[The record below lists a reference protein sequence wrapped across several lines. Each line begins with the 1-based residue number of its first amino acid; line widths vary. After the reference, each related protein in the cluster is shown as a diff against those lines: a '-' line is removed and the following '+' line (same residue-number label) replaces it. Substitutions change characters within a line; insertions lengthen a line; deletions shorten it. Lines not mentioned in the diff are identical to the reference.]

1 MQDKQETGGASSPGN
16 FLVELTVAEAAAAI
30 RQGEISSEAYAGAL
44 LERARAH
51 SDLNAFITIDNSVV
65 LSAAQDADKAR
76 AAGLSAPL
84 LGVPLAIKDS
94 YLTQGLRTT
103 LGVGNLSDFV
113 PDEDAEMVGSIKR
126 AGAIVFGKNNLVE
139 MSFGLTG
146 NNEPYGQVSN
156 PHRTDTVAGGS
167 SSGAGASV
175 AARLVPAAFGGDT
188 IGSIRVPAAFCG
200 VVGFKP
206 TTGRWSGNGIAPISP
221 TLDTAGLLA
230 RSVEDCALIDQLVT
244 GAAAAPLGT
253 KGIKGVRLAHAP
265 RQFLELVDPEVEAQF
280 RETLRRLSD
289 AGAEVVEIDLGDDF
303 SSLALQTTW
312 GIFFHELKDAVTDF
326 LGQHHVPTTF
336 EAIHQGLKP
345 GLRDNWS
352 YMAVP
357 TGDGYLSRDA
367 YADLLA
373 KDRPEIQRRYEAA
386 FKASG
391 AAAILLPTTP
401 CPAPLIAQQSTFV
414 IGSQEVSFTALA
426 NNTIPASA
434 AGLPGISIPTGLSR
448 GGLPLGLEIDGAHGS
463 DTKLLDLA
471 QRIETIVGER
481 LPLA

>member
-1 MQDKQETGGASSPGN
+1 MQAKQDAGGVSSPGD
-16 FLVELTVAEAAAAI
+16 FLVELTVAEVASAI
-30 RQGEISSEAYAGAL
+30 RQGEISSEAYTGAL
-44 LERARAH
+44 LKRARAY
-51 SDLNAFITIDNSVV
+51 SDLNAFITIDDAA
-65 LSAAQDADKAR
+65 LLAAAQDADKAR
-76 AAGLSAPL
+76 AAGLRAPL

-94 YLTQGLRTT
+94 YLTQRLRTT
-103 LGVGNLSDFV
+103 LGVNTLADFV
-113 PDEDAEMVGSIKR
+113 PNEDAEVVGAIKR

-146 NNEPYGQVSN
+146 NNEPYGQVAN

-200 VVGFKP
+200 IVGFKP

-244 GAAAAPLGT
+244 GAVAAPSGT
-253 KGIKGVRLAHAP
+253 EGIKDVRLAYAP
-265 RQFLELVDPEVEAQF
+265 RQFLELVDSEVEAHF
-280 RETLRRLSD
+280 RETLRRLGD

-312 GIFFHELKDAVTDF
+312 GIFFHELKEAVTDF
-326 LGQHHVPTTF
+326 LSQHHVPTTF

-352 YMAVP
+352 HMALP

-367 YADLLA
+367 YAGLLA
-373 KDRPEIQRRYEAA
+373 KDRPEIQRRYEAG

-391 AAAILLPTTP
+391 ADAILLPTTP
-401 CPAPLIAQQSTFV
+401 CPAPLIAQQSTFL
-414 IGSQEVSFTALA
+414 IAGQEVSFTALA

-434 AGLPGISIPTGLSR
+434 AGLPGISIPTGLSK

-463 DTKLLDLA
+463 DAKLLELA
-471 QRIETIVGER
+471 RRIETAVGQR